1 MSRSSA
7 KRKEPSADPIV
18 PLEVKADEAKADEAK
33 ADEVKI
39 SDAEVD
45 DILDALVGPIAELP
59 PEGTGAPAF
68 QALSPE
74 LLAEFPP
81 PPPLVLPT
89 QAEAAPAEPPVEHQ
103 NSRGGVFPQ
112 APVHAYE
119 VTQGI
124 RSTPPVIVDTKP
136 EEPPPPNWDNLPERT
151 RAELEMGRK
160 QVGGTQPLSEAI
172 IPRPA
177 PGVRSNVP
185 EEPSA
190 PEPAVDLSK
199 LSEQTRAE
207 LRAGAEALAKRNADY
222 RAVLKSVADR
232 NSDRLEQAAPAAPG
246 DMDYNTR

>member
-1 MSRSSA
+1 MSRSVV
-7 KRKEPSADPIV
+7 KRKEAPIEPAV
-18 PLEVKADEAKADEAK
+18 PLEVK

-45 DILDALVGPIAELP
+45 DILDVLVGPIAELP
-59 PEGTGAPAF
+59 PEGTGAPTF

-74 LLAEFPP
+74 LLAEFPAP
-81 PPPLVLPT
+81 EPLVMPSPVV
-89 QAEAAPAEPPVEHQ
+89 APSEPYQPGTR
-103 NSRGGVFPQ
+103 SGVFPQ

-124 RSTPPVIVDTKP
+124 KSAPPVIIDTKP

-160 QVGGTQPLSEAI
+160 QVGGDLSLQEAI
-172 IPRPA
+172 MPQPA
-177 PGVRSNVP
+177 PLPTSNL
-185 EEPSA
+185 
-190 PEPAVDLSK
+190 PEPAAEPEAPLDWSK

-207 LRAGAEALAKRNADY
+207 LSAGAEALAKRNADY
-222 RAVLKSVADR
+222 RAVLKKLADQS
-232 NSDRLEQAAPAAPG
+232 NDRLAAAAPPRPG